1 MDRKWQK
8 AEDIEPKITVDFNY
22 EGMAI
27 CHSLCLTVF
36 TKSVQSELC
45 FKLQG

>member
-8 AEDIEPKITVDFNY
+8 IEDIEPKITVDDFNF

-27 CHSLCLTVF
+27 CHSLC
-36 TKSVQSELC
+36 
-45 FKLQG
+45 